1 MLYSSSRDNMKR
13 TLGVGYFVKD
23 YYCNDVVDLK
33 WSVYQQ
39 ASNDKEGGPLSEME
53 QLKKEEAKME
63 RDTATHSSAMAQLGF
78 EVLGCFFLFFFV
90 FVHI

>member
-1 MLYSSSRDNMKR
+1 MKR